1 MSYSA
6 LIIVTAELAGY
17 RRRLRA
23 SLDRAFFRRTKLEKG
38 LKIAVTGK
46 GGVGKTTLS
55 ALLAR
60 EYARR
65 GQRVLAI
72 DADPAPCLGGALAI
86 PESLLDQLQPI
97 SEMDSLIAERTG
109 AQPGEYGGFF
119 KLNPRVDDLPERFS
133 AIHEGVRLLELGGVE
148 MGGSGCICP
157 ESTILRALITHVVLY
172 RDEVVIIDLYAGVE
186 HLGRATADAVDAMLI
201 VVEPTRRSLGTA
213 DQIRSLAEDI
223 GLDRLYLVGSKV
235 QGEADLEFIRNHSG
249 DLPLI
254 GSLPF
259 DPKVREADRR
269 QLPLYQLSPE
279 IAAAARNIADSL
291 ESQLQ

>member
-1 MSYSA
+1 M
-6 LIIVTAELAGY
+6 
-17 RRRLRA
+17 
-23 SLDRAFFRRTKLEKG
+23 
-38 LKIAVTGK
+38 KIAITGK

-55 ALLAR
+55 ALLSR

-86 PESLLDQLQPI
+86 PDELLAQLQPI
-97 SEMDSLIAERTG
+97 SEMEALIAERTG

-133 AIHEGVRLLELGGVE
+133 AAHEGVRLLELGGVE

-186 HLGRATADAVDAMLI
+186 HLGRATADAVDTMLI

-213 DQIRSLAEDI
+213 DQISGLARDI
-223 GLDRLYLVGSKV
+223 GIGNLFLVGSKI
-235 QGEADLEFIRNHSG
+235 QEASDLEFIREHSG
-249 DLPLI
+249 GLPLI

-259 DPKVREADRR
+259 DPQVREADRR
-269 QLPLYQLSPE
+269 QQPLGKMSP
-279 IAAAARNIADSL
+279 AMASSASQIADNL
-291 ESQLQ
+291 ENQLK